1 MPDDCSNYSARS
13 PRHQATGTAALE
25 VEVERSSGDNPIV
38 GGELVDLS
46 RNGFRLRT
54 TIPLAVNESVTV
66 RFCHAESELDL
77 ALPSTVRWQRPE
89 VGEKWLVGFETE
101 RQVDWETLGELFLN
115 DILHVDEPSPP
126 GSR

>member
-13 PRHQATGTAALE
+13 PRHQSTGTAALE
-25 VEVERSSGDNPIV
+25 VEVERSSRESPIV

-46 RNGFRLRT
+46 RSGFRLRT
-54 TIPLAVNESVTV
+54 TGPLAVNESVTV
-66 RFCHAESELDL
+66 RFRHAESELDL

-89 VGEKWLVGFETE
+89 AGEKWLVGFESE

-115 DILHVDEPSPP
+115 DILNVDEPSPP
-126 GSR
+126 DSR